1 MKWIKKV
8 AETPLEAIAKVID
21 SFTSGADKVTN
32 APSIRAVEDALDG
45 KASAGDLMTLSEELN
60 AEMATKATKAE
71 LESATSELDTAL
83 DGKVDT
89 LDFQNYQVQIE
100 EQFND
105 VQTET
110 DAKLYAKADRANMII
125 SHDYS
130 YSYEI
135 AAGGYLQVTAANLG
149 ISVISGY
156 TPICFRK
163 LNAGSRYINIT
174 NMQAVAQGTVVN
186 LANTNNSTVS
196 GTLSITLVFAR
207 NDVRES

>member
-1 MKWIKKV
+1 MKWIKKI

-21 SFTSGADKVTN
+21 SFTSGADKTTN
-32 APSIRAVEDALDG
+32 APSIRLVEESLNT
-45 KASAGDLMTLSEELN
+45 KASSNDLLALETTIN
-60 AEMATKATKAE
+60 AELETKATKAE
-71 LESATSELDTAL
+71 VTELAGEID
-83 DGKVDT
+83 DKVDT
-89 LDFQNYQVQIE
+89 TDFQDYQVQIQ
-100 EQFND
+100 EQFSETI
-105 VQTET
+105 VET
-110 DAKLYAKADRANMII
+110 DAKLYAKADRANMLITR
-125 SHDYS
+125 DYN

-156 TPICFRK
+156 TPMSFRK

-186 LANTNNSTVS
+186 LTNTNNAAVS
-196 GTLSITLVFAR
+196 GTLSLTLVFAR